1 MTKCSEVAYAKVLLH
16 AAKYPA
22 DAISGLLL
30 GTVDK
35 GAVTV
40 HDSLPVS
47 HLPPELLPML
57 DVAVLQAKALAG
69 DGPLS
74 VVGYYAANVGLTDDA
89 ASKTPGHP
97 GGRTPSHP
105 CFLSQPGPSFEG
117 CPTRAVHR
125 LKDSLPACV
134 LFQVLN
140 SKVSPESDSIAIASF
155 VPSKKGSTLA
165 AGPSLEFGQIDPE
178 LGWQAT
184 SAAAAARAVSRALRA
199 GLHRQ
204 LVDLDDHLQS
214 IELDFANGH
223 ITEWL
228 AADSVAHGQKA

>member
-89 ASKTPGHP
+89 ASKAT
-97 GGRTPSHP
+97 
-105 CFLSQPGPSFEG
+105 
-117 CPTRAVHR
+117 TRAVHR